1 MAGPGLEEHR
11 EPHAERSCSAD
22 VSGLGITVACGCCLL
37 HDFST
42 DSIRI
47 PSDSRFCALYTKC
60 KS

>member
-42 DSIRI
+42 DSIRL
-47 PSDSRFCALYTKC
+47 SFLRAVYEV
-60 KS
+60 